1 MPLVSV
7 IMPSY
12 NYEEYISEAIES
24 VLNQTFNDF
33 ELIIID
39 DASKDNS
46 KKVIQSFGE
55 KNIKIRSFFHKKN
68 KGIAKTVN
76 ECIKKAKGKYISHF
90 SSDDIWFK
98 EKLEKQLEIL
108 EKNEDFLVWSEGL
121 IIDAEG
127 NFTGELFT
135 QMHSALNRKK
145 SGDIFE
151 ELLKNNY
158 ICGLSLIYKRENLK
172 NVRRDEHLIY
182 LSDYKFIVDLAK
194 DYKFYFIPE
203 PLVMYRIHGRNAIFK
218 DRVEGKKDDIK
229 IRNYF
234 LQEYDEEISY
244 KVKNRI
250 LLNISK
256 SYSYIG
262 EKEKAKQNVYQAI
275 KYNPFYWANLFTLIF
290 ILPNRNGTIYNFLDL
305 IYQYYRKVKKWY
317 NNSKIFYKKQ

>member
-12 NYEEYISEAIES
+12 NYEGYISEAIES

-46 KKVIQSFGE
+46 KKIIQSFDK

-68 KGIAKTVN
+68 QGLAKTVN
-76 ECIKKAKGKYISHF
+76 ECIKKAKGKYISYF
-90 SSDDIWFK
+90 SSDDIWSK

-108 EKNEDFLVWSEGL
+108 EKDEDLIVWSEGL
-121 IIDAEG
+121 IVDAKSD
-127 NFTGELFT
+127 FTGELFT
-135 QMHSALNRKK
+135 QIHSALNRKK

-158 ICGLSLIYKRENLK
+158 ICGQSLIYKRENLK
-172 NVRRDEHLIY
+172 NVRFDEHLKY
-182 LSDYKFIVDLAK
+182 LGDYKFIVDLAK
-194 DYKFYFIPE
+194 EYKFYFIPE
-203 PLVMYRIHGRNAIFK
+203 PLVMYRIHGRNTIFS
-218 DRVEGKKDDIK
+218 DRIGWKKEDIR

-234 LQEYDEEISY
+234 LQEYGDEISY
-244 KVKNRI
+244 KVKGRI

-256 SYSYIG
+256 GYSYIG
-262 EKEKAKQNVYQAI
+262 EKEKAKQNIYQAM
-275 KYNPFYWANLFTLIF
+275 KCNPFYWANLFTLIF
-290 ILPNRNGTIYNFLDL
+290 ILPNRDGIIYNFLNF
-305 IYQYYRKVKKWY
+305 IYQYYRKVKKWF
-317 NNSKIFYKKQ
+317 NNLKIFYKKQ

>member
-12 NYEEYISEAIES
+12 NYEKYISEAIES
-24 VLNQTFNDF
+24 VLNQTFNDL

-39 DASKDNS
+39 DASEDNS
-46 KKVIQSFGE
+46 KKIIQLFDKKS
-55 KNIKIRSFFHKKN
+55 IKIRSFFHKEN
-68 KGIAKTVN
+68 EGIAKTVN
-76 ECIKKAKGKYISHF
+76 ECIKKAKGKYISLF

-98 EKLEKQLEIL
+98 EKLEKQLAIL
-108 EKNEDFLVWSEGL
+108 EKDEDLIVWSEGL
-121 IIDAEG
+121 IIDAQG
-127 NFTGELFT
+127 NFTGESFT

-158 ICGLSLIYKRENLK
+158 ICGLSLIFKKENLK
-172 NVRRDEHLIY
+172 NVRRDANLKY
-182 LSDYKFIVDLAK
+182 LSDYKFLVDLAK
-194 DYKFYFIPE
+194 EYKFYYISE
-203 PLVMYRIHGRNAIFK
+203 PLVMYRIHGRNAISK
-218 DRVEGKKDDIK
+218 DRVEWKKDDIR

-234 LQEYDEEISY
+234 LQEYGDEISY

-250 LLNISK
+250 FLNISK

-262 EKEKAKQNVYQAI
+262 EKEKAKQNIYQAM
-275 KYNPFYWANLFTLIF
+275 KCNPFYWANLFTLIF
-290 ILPNRNGTIYNFLDL
+290 ILPNRNGIIYKFLDL

-317 NNSKIFYKKQ
+317 NNLKIFYKKQ

>member
-24 VLNQTFNDF
+24 VLKQTFDDF

-46 KKVIQSFGE
+46 KKIIQLFDKKS
-55 KNIKIRSFFHKKN
+55 IKIRSFFHQKN
-68 KGIAKTVN
+68 QGLAKTVN
-76 ECIKKAKGKYISHF
+76 ECIKKAKGKYISYF

-108 EKNEDFLVWSEGL
+108 EKDEDLIVWSEGL
-121 IIDAEG
+121 IVNAKSD
-127 NFTGELFT
+127 FTGELFT
-135 QMHSALNRKK
+135 QIHSALNRKK

-158 ICGLSLIYKRENLK
+158 ICGVSLIFKRENLK
-172 NVRRDEHLIY
+172 NVRRDEHLEY
-182 LSDYKFIVDLAK
+182 LSDYKFLVDLAK
-194 DYKFYFIPE
+194 EYKFYFIPE
-203 PLVMYRIHGRNAIFK
+203 PLVMYRIHGRNTIFK
-218 DRVEGKKDDIK
+218 DRIEWKKDDIR

-234 LQEYDEEISY
+234 LQEYGDEMSP

-250 LLNISK
+250 LLNIGK
-256 SYSYIG
+256 SYSYIE
-262 EKEKAKQNVYQAI
+262 EKEKAKQNIYQAI
-275 KYNPFYWANLFTLIF
+275 RCNPFYWANLFTLIF
-290 ILPNRNGTIYNFLDL
+290 ILPNRKGIIYKFLNA
-305 IYQYYRKVKKWY
+305 IYQYYRKAKKWY
-317 NNSKIFYKKQ
+317 NNLKIFHKK

>member
-12 NYEEYISEAIES
+12 NYEEFISEAIES
-24 VLNQTFNDF
+24 VLKQTFDDF

-46 KKVIQSFGE
+46 KKIIQLFDKKS
-55 KNIKIRSFFHKKN
+55 IKIRSFFHKTN
-68 KGIAKTVN
+68 QGIAKTVN

-90 SSDDIWFK
+90 SSDDIWLK

-108 EKNEDFLVWSEGL
+108 EKDEDLLVWSEGL
-121 IIDAEG
+121 IIDGQG

-158 ICGLSLIYKRENLK
+158 VCGLSLIYKRENLK
-172 NVRRDEHLIY
+172 NVRRDEHLKY
-182 LSDYKFIVDLAK
+182 LNDYKFLVDLAK

-203 PLVMYRIHGRNAIFK
+203 PLVMYRIHGRNAISR
-218 DRVEGKKDDIK
+218 DRTDWKKDDIR

-234 LQEYDEEISY
+234 LQEYGDEISH

-250 LLNISK
+250 FLNISK

-262 EKEKAKQNVYQAI
+262 EKENAKHNIYQAM
-275 KYNPFYWANLFTLIF
+275 KCNPFYWANLFTLIF
-290 ILPNRNGTIYNFLDL
+290 ILPNRNGITYNILDL

-317 NNSKIFYKKQ
+317 NNLKIFHKK

>member
-12 NYEEYISEAIES
+12 NYEKYISEAIES
-24 VLNQTFNDF
+24 VLNQTFDDF

-39 DASKDNS
+39 DASQDNS
-46 KKVIQSFGE
+46 KKIIQLFDK
-55 KNIKIRSFFHKKN
+55 KNIKIRSFFHKEN
-68 KGIAKTVN
+68 KGLAKTVN
-76 ECIKKAKGKYISHF
+76 ECIKKANGKYISYF

-98 EKLEKQLEIL
+98 EKLEKQLKIL
-108 EKNEDFLVWSEGL
+108 KKDEDLIVWSEGL
-121 IIDAEG
+121 IVDAKS

-158 ICGLSLIYKRENLK
+158 ICGQSLIYKRENLK
-172 NVRRDEHLIY
+172 NVRFDEHLKY
-182 LSDYKFIVDLAK
+182 LGDYKFLVDLAK
-194 DYKFYFIPE
+194 EYKFYFIPE
-203 PLVMYRIHGRNAIFK
+203 SLVMYRIHGRNTIFS
-218 DRVEGKKDDIK
+218 DRIGWKKEDIR

-234 LQEYDEEISY
+234 LQEYGDEISY

-250 LLNISK
+250 FLNIGK

-262 EKEKAKQNVYQAI
+262 EKEKAKQNIYQAM
-275 KYNPFYWANLFTLIF
+275 KCNPFYWANLFTLIF
-290 ILPNRNGTIYNFLDL
+290 ILPNRNGIIYKFINLT
-305 IYQYYRKVKKWY
+305 YQYYKKIKKWY
-317 NNSKIFYKKQ
+317 NNLKIFYKK

>member
-24 VLNQTFNDF
+24 VLGQTFDDF

-46 KKVIQSFGE
+46 KKIIQLFDKKS
-55 KNIKIRSFFHKKN
+55 IKIRSFFHKKN
-68 KGIAKTVN
+68 QGIAKTVN
-76 ECIKKAKGKYISHF
+76 ECLKKAKGKYISHF
-90 SSDDIWFK
+90 SSDDIWSK
-98 EKLEKQLEIL
+98 EKLEKQLKVF
-108 EKNEDFLVWSEGL
+108 EKDEDLLVWSEGL
-121 IIDAEG
+121 IIDAQG
-127 NFTGELFT
+127 NFTGEMFT

-172 NVRRDEHLIY
+172 KVRRDEHLKY
-182 LSDYKFIVDLAK
+182 LSDYKFIVELAK
-194 DYKFYFIPE
+194 EYKFYFIPE
-203 PLVMYRIHGRNAIFK
+203 PLVIYRIHGRNAILS
-218 DRVEGKKDDIK
+218 DRSGWKKDDIR

-234 LQEYDEEISY
+234 LQEYGDEISP
-244 KVKNRI
+244 KIKNRI
-250 LLNISK
+250 FLNISK

-262 EKEKAKQNVYQAI
+262 EKEKAKQSIYQAM
-275 KYNPFYWANLFTLIF
+275 KCNPFYWANLFTLIF
-290 ILPNRNGTIYNFLDL
+290 ILPDRNGIIYNFLNF
-305 IYQYYRKVKKWY
+305 IYQHYKKAKKRF
-317 NNSKIFYKKQ
+317 NNLKIFYKK

>member
-24 VLNQTFNDF
+24 VLEQTFDDF

-46 KKVIQSFGE
+46 KKIIQSFDK
-55 KNIKIRSFFHKKN
+55 KNIKIRSFFHKEN
-68 KGIAKTVN
+68 QGLAKTVN
-76 ECIKKAKGKYISHF
+76 ECIKKAKGKYISYF
-90 SSDDIWFK
+90 SSDDIWSK

-108 EKNEDFLVWSEGL
+108 EKDEDLIVWSEGL
-121 IIDAEG
+121 IVDAKSD
-127 NFTGELFT
+127 FTGELFT
-135 QMHSALNRKK
+135 QIHSALNRKK

-158 ICGLSLIYKRENLK
+158 ICGQSLIYKRENLK
-172 NVRRDEHLIY
+172 NVRFDEHLKY
-182 LSDYKFIVDLAK
+182 LGDYKFIVDLAK
-194 DYKFYFIPE
+194 EYKFYFIPE
-203 PLVMYRIHGRNAIFK
+203 PLVMYRIHGRNTIFS
-218 DRVEGKKDDIK
+218 DRIGWKKEDIR

-234 LQEYDEEISY
+234 LEEYGDEISY
-244 KVKNRI
+244 KVKGRI

-262 EKEKAKQNVYQAI
+262 EKEKAKQNIYQAI
-275 KYNPFYWANLFTLIF
+275 KCNPFYWANLFTLIF
-290 ILPNRNGTIYNFLDL
+290 ILPNRDGIIYNFLNF
-305 IYQYYRKVKKWY
+305 IYQYYKKVKKWF
-317 NNSKIFYKKQ
+317 NNLKIFYKK